1 MGFQAFPINSF
12 HKCPLRAYPVPGTV
26 QGSECTKMQRMWPH
40 SMRSSQGRGDR
51 CVHSHALCEKCFN
64 GRTIRVLWKQSWEL
78 MTNIGTSKEEREK
91 GHWGKFWRMKWW
103 VVKIKSGIPARGKR
117 VCMWWGQE
125 LFFLN
130 WLHGMWNLS
139 SPTGDGTYAPCTGN
153 SLHWKLESQPLDCQG
168 SLTRTFK
175 NVLMFPVFLTCLLPS
190 SC

>member
-12 HKCPLRAYPVPGTV
+12 HKCPLRAYAVPGTA

-78 MTNIGTSKEEREK
+78 MTKIGTSKEEREK

-103 VVKIKSGIPARGKR
+103 VGKIKSGIPARGKR
-117 VCMWWGQE
+117 GCMWWGQE
-125 LFFLN
+125 LF
-130 WLHGMWNLS
+130 WEKDRYQPCRTRGESESRKAKSWAYIIS
-139 SPTGDGTYAPCTGN
+139 WTYA
-153 SLHWKLESQPLDCQG
+153 
-168 SLTRTFK
+168 R
-175 NVLMFPVFLTCLLPS
+175 
-190 SC
+190 

>member
-91 GHWGKFWRMKWW
+91 HAFRD
-103 VVKIKSGIPARGKR
+103 
-117 VCMWWGQE
+117 
-125 LFFLN
+125 
-130 WLHGMWNLS
+130 
-139 SPTGDGTYAPCTGN
+139 GDGGGAGG
-153 SLHWKLESQPLDCQG
+153 HRHVKKCQ
-168 SLTRTFK
+168 
-175 NVLMFPVFLTCLLPS
+175 CLGCWGALRPS
-190 SC
+190 SCVLSACTLCSMDIC